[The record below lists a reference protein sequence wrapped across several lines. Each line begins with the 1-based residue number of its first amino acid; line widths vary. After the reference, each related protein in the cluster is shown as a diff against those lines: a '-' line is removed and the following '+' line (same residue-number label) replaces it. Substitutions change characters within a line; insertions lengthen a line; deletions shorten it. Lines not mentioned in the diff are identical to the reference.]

1 MWEREAATVSVFLT
15 HSGIFSL
22 LQIRVSF
29 FFEKS
34 RVGTGCCSMRKLPEE
49 EKKSLGTKKTPLKA
63 LCSLPVSSQ
72 IYPLR
77 LPDRWHPGKGFG
89 H

>member
-1 MWEREAATVSVFLT
+1 
-15 HSGIFSL
+15 
-22 LQIRVSF
+22 
-29 FFEKS
+29 
-34 RVGTGCCSMRKLPEE
+34 MRKLPEE